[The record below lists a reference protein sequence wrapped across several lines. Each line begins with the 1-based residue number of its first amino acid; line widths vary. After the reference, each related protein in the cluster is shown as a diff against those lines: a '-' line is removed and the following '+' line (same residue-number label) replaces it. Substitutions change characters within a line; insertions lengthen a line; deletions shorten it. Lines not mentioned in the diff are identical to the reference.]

1 MIKTRGLKIANSFEK
16 KEKLRAELKHIK
28 ELSKS
33 RQDERKKLIEDKK
46 ERRRDNLKRQEIN
59 RKKAEIVQVVSLDHT
74 CVAVK
79 CSCFKVI

>member
-33 RQDERKKLIEDKK
+33 RHDERKKLIEDKK

-59 RKKAEIVQVVSLDHT
+59 RKKAEIVQVVRLGHSITHT
-74 CVAVK
+74 YCYK
-79 CSCFKVI
+79 MQLF